1 MRNLTDHK
9 TGQGRR
15 LSRLV
20 ALKGFSDFSAQL
32 VSIIFIYTEIR
43 IATENVR

>member
-1 MRNLTDHK
+1 MTP
-9 TGQGRR
+9 
-15 LSRLV
+15 LV
-20 ALKGFSDFSAQL
+20 SASYLKGIDFSAQL